1 VSHRFIDAAD
11 NHIVSLDGTYLYY
24 TTIGVEMEPQVKRF
38 RFADHQIETITSE
51 GDLRLRGISAL
62 RPMAPGFI
70 ARHRHAG
77 NLTRSMSAGP
87 NDRKPTASVTGVQLK
102 LLQLV
107 SCRRIS

>member
-51 GDLRLRGISAL
+51 GDLRLRGYIGVAPDGSRFYRATSA
-62 RPMAPGFI
+62 R
-70 ARHRHAG
+70 
-77 NLTRSMSAGP
+77 
-87 NDRKPTASVTGVQLK
+87 RKSYALNVRWP
-102 LLQLV
+102 
-107 SCRRIS
+107 